1 MAAETFL
8 VTFNNYDAATIKT
21 EYVLTGGSATAPT
34 VPARDGYDFTGWDNS
49 FDNVTADVTT
59 TAQFAAKVYHTV
71 RFLNWDTTVLK
82 TQQVEH
88 GTAASAPDVPT
99 RDGYRFLGWDNTFTS
114 VIADLD
120 VTAQYEKLTYYT
132 VTFKGWDSTVL
143 KTESVVKG
151 GDATAPTVPTR
162 DGYKF
167 KSWSP
172 AVLTG
177 IKADT
182 IFTAQYEKIIV
193 YHTVSFSDDDGYW
206 YEEVTVEDG
215 KAALA
220 PLPLTKD
227 GYVFDHWDTDFS
239 NVTEDLSVTAVFRAA
254 LGHTVI
260 LIYSASGT
268 LLQTIDRVLSA
279 TLRDSLDGEL
289 AFDFS
294 TLAAKGTSVSV
305 GCVAEYD
312 GCYFNVVRVS
322 KSISS
327 GLMVTSV
334 SCEHISYVLNDDRYK
349 LDSFDYSGDPSTG
362 LSNLLAN
369 TQFGVGDVEPTAD
382 ITLKINQ
389 SCTLRAALMQLIAL
403 TGGEIEYSGSS
414 INIRNH
420 RGSTDKK
427 QLLDSHNVTDV
438 SVTYDSRSSS
448 ASYEIAF
455 HKKADCSVGDEVQ
468 IVFSPLGVNTSTR
481 IIALEYNPF
490 YKYSI
495 RVEVGDYKP
504 TISDSLY
511 SIEKSAS
518 ENADSLSDMQS
529 QYDEFSSSYDDFKSD
544 YADFQDTYKEVQNIA
559 VSDGNFT
566 VTYVDGS
573 METFNYTVDSAG
585 RMRSITRVV

>member
-1 MAAETFL
+1 M
-8 VTFNNYDAATIKT
+8 
-21 EYVLTGGSATAPT
+21 
-34 VPARDGYDFTGWDNS
+34 
-49 FDNVTADVTT
+49 
-59 TAQFAAKVYHTV
+59 
-71 RFLNWDTTVLK
+71 
-82 TQQVEH
+82 
-88 GTAASAPDVPT
+88 
-99 RDGYRFLGWDNTFTS
+99 
-114 VIADLD
+114 
-120 VTAQYEKLTYYT
+120 
-132 VTFKGWDSTVL
+132 
-143 KTESVVKG
+143 
-151 GDATAPTVPTR
+151 
-162 DGYKF
+162 
-167 KSWSP
+167 
-172 AVLTG
+172 TG

-193 YHTVSFSDDDGYW
+193 YHTVSFSDDDGNW

-239 NVTEDLSVTAVFRAA
+239 NVNEDLSVTAVFRAA
-254 LGHTVI
+254 LDHTVI

-289 AFDFS
+289 TFDFS